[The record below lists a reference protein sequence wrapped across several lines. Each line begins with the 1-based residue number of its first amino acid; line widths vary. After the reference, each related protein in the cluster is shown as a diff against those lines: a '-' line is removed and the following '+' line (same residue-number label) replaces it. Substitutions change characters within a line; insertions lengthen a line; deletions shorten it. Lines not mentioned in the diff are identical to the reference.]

1 MDIARQLATCI
12 AGVSEMPAQSQ
23 TQEAIERRAAP
34 RFAVSLQARISSET
48 KQDRDTAVLVEASVV
63 NLSSGGLLVRGDP
76 VDAPGALVRLSL
88 RVPIS
93 GKAVHLDGRVVRVT
107 PEGTAVELRGEPM
120 EDWRLRQ
127 LTSPLPRGRR

>member
-1 MDIARQLATCI
+1 
-12 AGVSEMPAQSQ
+12 MPAQSQ
-23 TQEAIERRAAP
+23 SQETSERRAAP
-34 RFAVSLQARISSET
+34 RFAVSLPARISSEAT
-48 KQDRDTAVLVEASVV
+48 PDRDTAVLVEANGV
-63 NLSSGGLLVRGDP
+63 NLSSGGLFVRGDP
-76 VDAPGALVRLSL
+76 VDAPGASVRLSL

-93 GKAVHLDGRVVRVT
+93 GKAVHLDGHVVRVS